1 MHGAMMNESEFTD
14 TELLAYLDEALPVD
28 RMTVVESAVRALL
41 PLRTRL
47 ANLLARRDHGEHT
60 LGEIWRRARLSCP
73 SRQQLASCLQGTL
86 DDAWADYI
94 EFHVFS
100 VGCRL
105 CAANLEDLRQ
115 AAPAAR
121 GELRRRKFFDSSA
134 GTLDNISRE
143 T

>member
-1 MHGAMMNESEFTD
+1 MNESEFTD
-14 TELLAYLDEALPVD
+14 AELLAYLDEALPVD
-28 RMTVVESAVRALL
+28 RMTAVESAVRALIA
-41 PLRTRL
+41 LRTRL

-60 LGEIWRRARLSCP
+60 LGEIWRRGRLSCP
-73 SRQQLASCLQGTL
+73 ARQQLASYLASTL
-86 DDAWADYI
+86 DDFWADYV

-115 AAPAAR
+115 AKLAAR
-121 GELRRRKFFDSSA
+121 GEQRRRKFFDSSA
-134 GTLDNISRE
+134 GTLDNMSRE